1 MSFVAMTKQSDHL
14 PVVRPLWRRILGS
27 GWTKAVFAAA
37 VIYALVAFNRIDG
50 AVFAGAAENWIWLV
64 LAFILMLPPY
74 LIVSY
79 RFWLVLRNQGIVTPF
94 ATAVRWTMIGSFF
107 DIAMP
112 SNSGGDVVKAGYIVR
127 HVGPGLRTKGV
138 MAVAFDRVLG
148 LLGLFLL
155 AGITSIVGWKVVLS
169 INSGGQLLGF
179 LIFVCLGTLI
189 FFRIVGSRRLGNSQ
203 RLRTFLERLPAGHRI
218 YLLIQCFNALREKP
232 RDLVTILSLS
242 VVNHIFWCAALLCI
256 TYAFAQ
262 SPQLILGF
270 VVFPLAIF
278 SNVFGFAG
286 GFGVGTAAFDVIF
299 SRLLDI
305 QVGAAIGLTFQMLS
319 VLSRLTGLPFYLAG
333 REKNRE
339 DFISNLPKNE
349 RI

>member
-1 MSFVAMTKQSDHL
+1 MSFAAMTKQSGRL
-14 PVVRPLWRRILGS
+14 PVTRPLWARVLAS
-27 GWTKAVFAAA
+27 GWTKAVLAAA
-37 VIYALVAFNRIDG
+37 VIYALVAFNRIDW
-50 AVFAGAAENWIWLV
+50 AVFAGAAENWPWLA
-64 LAFILMLPPY
+64 LAFFLMLPPY

-79 RFWLVLRNQGIVTPF
+79 RFWRVLRNQGIVTSF
-94 ATAVRWTMIGSFF
+94 STAVRWTMIGSFF

-112 SNSGGDVVKAGYIVR
+112 SNSGGDVVKAGYIIR

-155 AGITSIVGWKVVLS
+155 AGITSIVGWKVILS
-169 INSGGQLLGF
+169 INSGWQLLGF

-189 FFRIVGSRRLGNSQ
+189 FFRIVGSRRLNNSQ

-232 RDLVTILSLS
+232 RDLITILSLS
-242 VVNHIFWCAALLCI
+242 VLNHIFWCAALLCI

-278 SNVFGFAG
+278 SNVFG
-286 GFGVGTAAFDVIF
+286 
-299 SRLLDI
+299 
-305 QVGAAIGLTFQMLS
+305 
-319 VLSRLTGLPFYLAG
+319 
-333 REKNRE
+333 
-339 DFISNLPKNE
+339 
-349 RI
+349 

>member
-1 MSFVAMTKQSDHL
+1 MTNQTAPH
-14 PVVRPLWRRILGS
+14 PVVRPLWARVLTS
-27 GWTKAVFAAA
+27 GWTKAVLAAT
-37 VIYALVAFNRIDG
+37 VIYALVAFNRIDWT
-50 AVFAGAAENWIWLV
+50 VFAGVAENWTWLV
-64 LAFILMLPPY
+64 LAFVLMLPPY
-74 LIVSY
+74 VIVSY
-79 RFWLVLRNQGIVTPF
+79 RFWLVLRNQGIVTSF

-112 SNSGGDVVKAGYIVR
+112 SNSGGDVVKAAYIVR
-127 HVGPGLRTKGV
+127 HLGPGLRTKGI

-169 INSGGQLLGF
+169 INSGGHLLLF
-179 LIFVCLGTLI
+179 LITVCLGTLA
-189 FFRIVGSRRLGNSQ
+189 FFRIVGSRRLRNSR
-203 RLRTFLERLPAGHRI
+203 RLSAFLERLPAGQRI
-218 YLLIQCFNALREKP
+218 YKLIQCFNALREKP
-232 RDLVTILSLS
+232 GDLVAVLSLS
-242 VVNHIFWCAALLCI
+242 VLNHIFWCASLLCI

-262 SPQLILGF
+262 PPQLILGF

-305 QVGAAIGLTFQMLS
+305 HVGATIGLTFQMLS

-333 REKNRE
+333 REKNHGK
-339 DFISNLPKNE
+339 FISNSPKDE

>member
-1 MSFVAMTKQSDHL
+1 MTNQTAPL
-14 PVVRPLWRRILGS
+14 PAVRPLWARVLTS
-27 GWTKAVFAAA
+27 GWTKAVLAAA
-37 VIYALVAFNRIDG
+37 VIYALMAFNRIDWT
-50 AVFAGAAENWIWLV
+50 VFAGVAENWIWLV
-64 LAFILMLPPY
+64 LAFVLMLPPY
-74 LIVSY
+74 FIVSY
-79 RFWLVLRNQGIVTPF
+79 RFWLVLRNQGIVTSF
-94 ATAVRWTMIGSFF
+94 TTAVRWTMIGSFF

-112 SNSGGDVVKAGYIVR
+112 SNSGGDVVKAAYIIR

-155 AGITSIVGWKVVLS
+155 AGITSIAGWKVVLS
-169 INSGGQLLGF
+169 INSGGHLLIF
-179 LIFVCLGTLI
+179 LITVCLGTLA
-189 FFRIVGSRRLGNSQ
+189 FFRIVGSRRLRNSR

-218 YLLIQCFNALREKP
+218 YNLIQCFNALREKP
-232 RDLVTILSLS
+232 RDLIAVLSLS
-242 VVNHIFWCAALLCI
+242 VLNHIFWCAALLCI

-262 SPQLILGF
+262 SLQLILGF

-305 QVGAAIGLTFQMLS
+305 HVGAAIGLTFQILS

-333 REKNRE
+333 REKNRG
-339 DFISNLPKNE
+339 DFISSLPKNE